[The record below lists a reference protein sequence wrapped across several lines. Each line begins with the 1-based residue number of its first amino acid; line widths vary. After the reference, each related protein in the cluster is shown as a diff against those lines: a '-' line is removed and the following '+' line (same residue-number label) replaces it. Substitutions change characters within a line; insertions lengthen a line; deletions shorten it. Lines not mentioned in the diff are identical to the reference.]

1 MLMLGVGFLMAV
13 DVIIIAVYMVVQGLM
28 GSLEARLMAN
38 YEENP
43 EDVEGVRTRVN
54 SHTMLDKGRN
64 QN

>member
-1 MLMLGVGFLMAV
+1 MLGVGFLMAV

-28 GSLEARLMAN
+28 GSLEARLAN